1 MGSQKNYKTIQ
12 PQKHVLRIHRR
23 NKHFKFWYVAML
35 MILKIH
41 FAKSFIITLIFLSPL
56 LFPFTIGKI
65 IRKMDLKLKK
75 MKDVR
80 AFSIRNVF
88 FFGSVFSIALLNYN
102 VGSVTHSIYGE
113 SVEILETTGIWMFVL
128 WSGLGDW
135 KNEKKWIEIVEL
147 RARIRG
153 YVKAFSSQSIISW
166 IPSWKTLKFRTCIK
180 LISKFGK
187 SKAKFWEIL
196 IQTAHPEVL
205 DALGVIKVCSSV
217 SFHEIQHFNIHLKL

>member
-1 MGSQKNYKTIQ
+1 MICCHVNDTQNSLCKIFYYYINFSLPASVSIYYWKNYSQNGFKIE
-12 PQKHVLRIHRR
+12 KDERR
-23 NKHFKFWYVAML
+23 E
-35 MILKIH
+35 
-41 FAKSFIITLIFLSPL
+41 SFFYS
-56 LFPFTIGKI
+56 KC
-65 IRKMDLKLKK
+65 
-75 MKDVR
+75 
-80 AFSIRNVF
+80 F

-147 RARIRG
+147 RARSRG

-205 DALGVIKVCSSV
+205 DALDVIKVCSSV